1 MHNHAEK
8 SLLHAAPPSKCNKQQ
23 PPQNGATGNATATQ
37 QTPAKPPSLLDLAR
51 NRLRNNHATA
61 TENGTQ
67 QAPIK
72 SLLHV
77 ASASECNT
85 QQPNTVAYWHWR
97 IQFPDRDPLE
107 IFCHP
112 DADHAQVMRQ
122 YPAASGAVPIQ
133 EPPKPV
139 LSPSG
144 KWYFTPPA
152 TQSFGETTP

>member
-23 PPQNGATGNATATQ
+23 PPQNGATGNAAATQ
-37 QTPAKPPSLLDLAR
+37 QTPTKPASLLDLAR
-51 NRLRNNHATA
+51 NRLRNSHAT
-61 TENGTQ
+61 TTQNGTQ
-67 QAPIK
+67 QPPEK

-85 QQPNTVAYWHWR
+85 QQPHTVAYWHWR

-107 IFCHP
+107 VYFNP
-112 DADHAQVMRQ
+112 DVDHAEVMRW
-122 YPAASGAVPIQ
+122 YPAASVAEPIP

-144 KWYFTPPA
+144 LWYFIPRDPNKTEATP
-152 TQSFGETTP
+152 